1 MRRQVSNHRPAGL
14 PMRVESPSRPGYQV
28 GKGGED
34 SDHSIDHHG
43 RSGSPKEESWWRW
56 QLVRAAAD
64 GVFAVRPRSADPGAE
79 KIDLQ
84 FQPWLDERMGE
95 RSGGDFFARA
105 ADAALA
111 VLATDEIAVAR
122 H

>member
-1 MRRQVSNHRPAGL
+1 M
-14 PMRVESPSRPGYQV
+14 

-34 SDHSIDHHG
+34 SDHNSDHHG

-56 QLVRAAAD
+56 QSVRAAAD
-64 GVFAVRPRSADPGAE
+64 GVSAVRPRSAGAGVE

-84 FQPWLDERMGE
+84 FPHWLNGRMGE
-95 RSGGDFFARA
+95 RSDGDSVARA
-105 ADAALA
+105 ADASLA
-111 VLATDEIAVAR
+111 VLVTDEIAAAR